1 MEQKIYVYECFTN
14 LTDQKM
20 GTIYVDGSTG
30 KEVFSFEYDSGW
42 LEKNKTIIPLD
53 PELKPYA
60 GRQYVNGQNNMF
72 GVFTDSCPDRWGRLL
87 IQKKENLQAKKE
99 KRRARK
105 LRDIDFLLGVYDE
118 TRMGALRYCINEDE
132 FLSSDKEMA
141 APPWTSLRELEE
153 ASRKIEEED
162 RMIEKWLQQLLAP
175 GSSLGGARPKASVV
189 APDGS
194 LWIAKFPSK
203 HDEVNVGAW
212 EMVVHDLALM
222 CDINV
227 PEAKLEKFSKTGS
240 TFLTKRFDR
249 NGNER
254 IQFESAMTLLG
265 KRDGDDTSTGV
276 SYLDIASFIAGNS
289 ASAKDDLNELW
300 KRIVFSVAVSNTDD
314 HLRNHGFILHKEGWR
329 LSPAYDINPN
339 FYGEGLALNIDETDN
354 SLSFSLCA
362 EVASVFRIDDPGDY
376 IGFVI
381 DTVENNWRK
390 IANKYELGR
399 AKQEIMVPAFDMSL
413 K

>member
-1 MEQKIYVYECFTN
+1 
-14 LTDQKM
+14 M

-87 IQKKENLQAKKE
+87 IQKKENIQAKKE
-99 KRRARK
+99 ERRARK

-118 TRMGALRYCINEDE
+118 TRMGALRYCINEGE
-132 FLSSDKEMA
+132 FLSSDKEIA

-222 CDINV
+222 CNINV

-249 NGNER
+249 NGSER

-265 KRDGDDTSTGV
+265 KRDGDDASTGV
-276 SYLDIASFIAGNS
+276 SYLDIASFIARNS

-354 SLSFSLCA
+354 SLSFSLCE
-362 EVASVFRIDDPGDY
+362 EVASVFRVDDPDDY
-376 IGFVI
+376 IGHVI

-390 IANKYELGR
+390 LANKYELGR
-399 AKQEIMVPAFDMSL
+399 AKQEIMTPAFDMSL

>member
-99 KRRARK
+99 ERRARK

-118 TRMGALRYCINEDE
+118 TRMGALRYCINENE

-203 HDEVNVGAW
+203 HDEVDVGAW

-227 PEAKLEKFSKTGS
+227 PEAKLEK
-240 TFLTKRFDR
+240 
-249 NGNER
+249 
-254 IQFESAMTLLG
+254 
-265 KRDGDDTSTGV
+265 
-276 SYLDIASFIAGNS
+276 Y
-289 ASAKDDLNELW
+289 
-300 KRIVFSVAVSNTDD
+300 
-314 HLRNHGFILHKEGWR
+314 
-329 LSPAYDINPN
+329 
-339 FYGEGLALNIDETDN
+339 
-354 SLSFSLCA
+354 
-362 EVASVFRIDDPGDY
+362 
-376 IGFVI
+376 
-381 DTVENNWRK
+381 
-390 IANKYELGR
+390 
-399 AKQEIMVPAFDMSL
+399 
-413 K
+413 